1 MSADEVRDDP
11 LKAFACVHP
20 DDYDQWLRKNAESV
34 AKRAAFLGETR
45 IVVRGEIRWIRAE
58 STPRSMPD
66 GSTIW
71 EGVLIDVT
79 DQRRAEEALQ
89 ESEERYRLVAE
100 ITQESWWEENPASGW
115 ISNSKRFCRML
126 GLDDSMAS
134 YPLEDFLARIHPD
147 EVERVQNAFLH
158 AIREGSD
165 FKETYRIRH
174 VDGHYIWVEDRA
186 RVMRRDAE
194 GVPIRVL
201 GALTDITARRQ
212 MEIALEESEENF
224 RRLFDDAP
232 DAYFI
237 LHQEDL
243 CVLACNR
250 ATERLMRGSWQQVI
264 GMSPQQLSPPLQPD
278 GRPSDKAAADML
290 RQILE
295 KGYHRFE
302 WMLRRFD
309 GSDFWAEVTATVG
322 QYHERDV
329 LYVSVREIGEIIAAK
344 QAAEAA
350 SIAKSQ
356 FLSVMSHE
364 LRTPL
369 TAIMGMFQL
378 IEMANASDRV
388 RQFAAKGL
396 NSSDHLLKVINDI
409 LDFSSIEAGR
419 LAVASTP
426 FQLRALLEEV
436 VQLAQARRRV
446 SVDLNVSLDAALQ
459 TLEFIGD
466 ALRLKQV
473 LINLVGNAVK
483 FTAVGS
489 VTLSV
494 NRAGGSPNTPVLE
507 FAVSDTGIGMTPD
520 QQSRLFQ
527 PFTQVDMSDARSFGG
542 TGLGLAISQR
552 LVSLLGG
559 EPITVASQR
568 DHGSRFS
575 FRLAL
580 PVAGEAA
587 ASVASPGRA
596 LRAPV
601 VERLAGYRLLVV
613 EDEDTTRFMLRL
625 LLEAEGAVVEEAEDG
640 AKGVTAALASAAP
653 FDMVLMDMQMS
664 DKDGLEA
671 TRELRARGYVRPIL
685 ALTANASSRDRDACL
700 AAGMND
706 YISKPVKI
714 DDLVEVLQRSR
725 PPAQSA

>member
-1 MSADEVRDDP
+1 MMS
-11 LKAFACVHP
+11 
-20 DDYDQWLRKNAESV
+20 
-34 AKRAAFLGETR
+34 
-45 IVVRGEIRWIRAE
+45 
-58 STPRSMPD
+58 
-66 GSTIW
+66 
-71 EGVLIDVT
+71 
-79 DQRRAEEALQ
+79 
-89 ESEERYRLVAE
+89 
-100 ITQESWWEENPASGW
+100 
-115 ISNSKRFCRML
+115 
-126 GLDDSMAS
+126 
-134 YPLEDFLARIHPD
+134 
-147 EVERVQNAFLH
+147 
-158 AIREGSD
+158 
-165 FKETYRIRH
+165 
-174 VDGHYIWVEDRA
+174 
-186 RVMRRDAE
+186 
-194 GVPIRVL
+194 
-201 GALTDITARRQ
+201 
-212 MEIALEESEENF
+212 
-224 RRLFDDAP
+224 
-232 DAYFI
+232 
-237 LHQEDL
+237 
-243 CVLACNR
+243 
-250 ATERLMRGSWQQVI
+250 
-264 GMSPQQLSPPLQPD
+264 
-278 GRPSDKAAADML
+278 
-290 RQILE
+290 QILE
-295 KGYHRFE
+295 KGYLRFE

-322 QYHERDV
+322 HYHERDV

-378 IEMANASDRV
+378 IEMANAGDRV
-388 RQFAAKGL
+388 RQFAARGL
-396 NSSDHLLKVINDI
+396 NSSEHLLKLINDI

-419 LAVASTP
+419 LAVASAP
-426 FQLRALLEEV
+426 FQLRALLDEV
-436 VQLAQARRRV
+436 VQLSQARRGE
-446 SVDLNVSLDAALQ
+446 SVALKVSLDVDLQ
-459 TLEFIGD
+459 TLEFMGD

-473 LINLVGNAVK
+473 LINLVGNALK

-494 NRAGGSPNTPVLE
+494 NRAGGSPKTPLLE
-507 FAVSDTGIGMTPD
+507 FTVTDTGIGMTPD